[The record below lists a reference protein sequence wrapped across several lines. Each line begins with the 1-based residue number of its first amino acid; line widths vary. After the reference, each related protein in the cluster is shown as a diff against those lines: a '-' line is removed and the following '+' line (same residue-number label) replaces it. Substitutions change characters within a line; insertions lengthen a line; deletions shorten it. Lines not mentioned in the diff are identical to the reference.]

1 MRHNYIVKLQ
11 MNDRE
16 LDGFKRMLPLV
27 GMSMSPPEEDMVA
40 RILGYRNMQ
49 NLKESGFDK
58 NPFLRNAFAVLSF
71 LYVSRSD
78 LVSFTDFWQR
88 LFFTDKDVEKKV
100 RRMFNMPS
108 EVEGMSVERLESMY
122 ALDSTKEE
130 WDDTTRES

>member
-1 MRHNYIVKLQ
+1 MRHNYIVKLE
-11 MNDRE
+11 MNERE

-27 GMSMSPPEEDMVA
+27 GMSMSPQEEDMIS
-40 RILGYRNMQ
+40 RILGYRNMRQ
-49 NLKESGFDK
+49 LKGEGFEE

-78 LVSFTDFWQR
+78 LVSFTDFWER

-100 RRMFNMPS
+100 RRMFKMPH
-108 EVEGMSVERLESMY
+108 EAEGMSVERLESMY

-130 WDDTTRES
+130 WEDTTRES